1 MATVDDR
8 LSLLENELTELRRQL
23 SEHLDSLSEMCN
35 SNWIGRVAGSF
46 RDEAEFDEVLR
57 LGREAR
63 GNEPIDVSNGTER

>member
-8 LSLLENELTELRRQL
+8 LNLLENELTELRKKL
-23 SEHLDSLSEMCN
+23 SQHLDSAAELFN

-46 RDEAEFDEVLR
+46 RDEPEFDEVLR

-63 GNEPIDVSNGTER
+63 NSESFDVSNGTER